1 MATSGTCYMGCEP
14 SINAFDMKGVS
25 TIIKNTHALA
35 LLNRVLADGTIII
48 YGTRGCCKGSMM
60 MNLFFCRMNRNGL
73 IEKVLKRW
81 CFKHLPNDIGK
92 KGVCRGISS

>member
-1 MATSGTCYMGCEP
+1 MGCEP

-35 LLNRVLADGTIII
+35 LLNRVLADGTIVVHA
-48 YGTRGCCKGSMM
+48 TRGSDKGSIM
-60 MNLFFCRMNRNGL
+60 MNLIRSRMDGNGL
-73 IEKVLKRW
+73 IEKVMKRGG
-81 CFKHLPNDIGK
+81 FKHLPNDIGK